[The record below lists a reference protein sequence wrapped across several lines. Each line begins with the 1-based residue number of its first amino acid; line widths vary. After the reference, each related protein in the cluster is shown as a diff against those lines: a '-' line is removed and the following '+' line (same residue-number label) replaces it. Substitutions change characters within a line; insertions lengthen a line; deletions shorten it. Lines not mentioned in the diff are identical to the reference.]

1 MYLKRSITVNWG
13 NIPSQELDYGPV
25 NLFSGGNGS
34 GKTTTADALQTLMTA
49 AHENLFHFNPG
60 QDETTQKGRGGKQVR
75 TLASYVLGCDDGSY
89 ARPYDSDSYLAAIF
103 HPTQG
108 ERGEP
113 FTAVVAIRAHLDRA
127 GNSAQARQDD
137 LQFFILPGVELSIT
151 HFIRTS
157 NRGREVVPLEEIEGA
172 LTRELG
178 KSKVE
183 KYDKKKA
190 YLRRLYGALRG
201 KQRDSVSD
209 REALHA
215 AKTFSSFMAYKPV
228 RSIDD
233 FVAQEVLER
242 KEMGETLRQVQG
254 LLKSVHSME
263 QEAQQLEDSVN
274 LLDTARQ
281 QSNAYVETWLDRCTA
296 KYGEAEQSFRAN
308 QTAYIN
314 AKQKQSDTR
323 LQVTASEQELEQTRA
338 HLESTLNELIS
349 IEARRRGIAA
359 LRTKDQLEQEISDTE
374 KDLHERIVPLLQAD
388 KQVDTNT
395 AAAQNIARI
404 LAAHSLGQEVPE
416 LDQKSWRDSLT
427 ALLSTSSSERP
438 DLHKLLT
445 NDWINLDPLEGCLEK
460 IIQQERVHNQLA
472 DRLLTANDKGSTL
485 LQRVGERVSTREQ
498 SLKQLEPQLQQL
510 TYQIGELEQ
519 ARVRYPD
526 DVVEALRAIN
536 SQRPE
541 ADARVL
547 CDYVEVTDP
556 KWQMAIEGYLGGNR
570 FSILV
575 DPAYEAEAI
584 RIVRGLKGRGR
595 NKARVIQG
603 SKARQ
608 DAERLSVPEHS
619 ILKVMSF
626 TNKVAEYYL
635 RASYGT
641 VLRVDNPETLRTTPR
656 GITADG
662 MASGGYSMWRC
673 DLGDA
678 ELVFGQEARR
688 RALVA
693 LKGQQQDLYEQR
705 AKANDAYQAV
715 YQLHQQLRQIAPI
728 LLATLTQE
736 MVKQRY
742 RLSQITNEL
751 QLLDL
756 SEHRDLEEA
765 SRVANELRKSLEATQ
780 ASLNQRIGQ
789 LNTQIKSCE
798 TEIKHHTNQRETLQ
812 RASEAAEQALRDAVA
827 ECPGLDPDKRLSALD
842 QRLQDAQDKID
853 FSIEAEQLSNALI
866 RHLKHIEDALG
877 AYNQRARPADQIMYT
892 CAEELHSIEYFR
904 HLNRLNQQIE
914 NIFNRLKNNVLLDKK
929 ESLSALRDSFNTTF
943 ITDLCLAIHQAV
955 QDGERSLKNLNK
967 ELQHHRFGADKE
979 WFEFDWQWVPEFK
992 EYWDFLKEVVS
1003 LPNLGDGASL
1013 FTSELSPESQ
1023 QIRDKML
1030 ALLLEG
1036 DEAQA
1041 LRDLERISDYRHY
1054 RRYDILKHPEGKSP
1068 IRLSEYGT
1076 GSGGQLETPA
1086 YIIRAAAIT
1095 SAFHFN
1101 EGDTHLRMVI
1111 VDEAFMHMDESRSR
1125 EVINYLT
1132 ETLGLQLIFIMPT
1145 SKSGPFLE
1153 LISNQFIF
1161 SKIPS
1166 AVPVGELRTRV
1177 IVDRQELNKERIAE
1191 LWSNHRRVIRQQAAL
1206 DFMADV

>member
-89 ARPYDSDSYLAAIF
+89 ARPHDSDCYLAAVF

-108 ERGEP
+108 ERGDP

-127 GNSAQARQDD
+127 GNTAQARQDD
-137 LQFFILPGVELSIT
+137 LQFFILPGVELSLN

-157 NRGREVVPLEEIEGA
+157 NRGREVLPLEDIEGA
-172 LTRELG
+172 LIRELG
-178 KSKVE
+178 KTKVE
-183 KYDKKKA
+183 KYDRKKA

-201 KQRDSVSD
+201 KRDSVSD

-242 KEMGETLRQVQG
+242 KEMGETLRQVRD

-274 LLDTARQ
+274 LLTEARQ
-281 QSNAYVETWLDRCTA
+281 QSNAYVETWLDRCAA

-308 QTAYIN
+308 QTAYLQ
-314 AKQKQSDTR
+314 AKEKQSDTR
-323 LQVTASEQELEQTRA
+323 LLVTESEQELAQTQSR
-338 HLESTLNELIS
+338 LDSTRKELIS
-349 IEARRRGIAA
+349 LEARRLGIVA
-359 LRTKDQLEQEISDTE
+359 LRTKDQLDQEKSTTE
-374 KDLHERIVPLLQAD
+374 ENLRARIVPLLQAD
-388 KQVDTNT
+388 KQVDANTT
-395 AAAQNIARI
+395 AAHNIARM
-404 LAAHSLGQEVPE
+404 LATHSLGQEIPE
-416 LDQKSWRDSLT
+416 LDQKSWRDPLN
-427 ALLSTSSSERP
+427 ALLMTSKNERP

-445 NDWINLDPLEGCLEK
+445 SDWINLDPLEGCLEQ
-460 IIQQERVHNQLA
+460 IIKQERVHNQLT
-472 DRLLTANDKGSTL
+472 DRLLTTDDKGSSL
-485 LQRVGERVSTREQ
+485 LKRISDRVTTREQ
-498 SLKQLEPQLQQL
+498 SLQSLEPQLHQL
-510 TYQIGELEQ
+510 AGRIGDLEQ

-526 DVVEALRAIN
+526 DVVDALRAIN

-575 DPAYEAEAI
+575 DPAYEADAI
-584 RIVRGLKGRGR
+584 RIVRGLKSRGR

-608 DAERLSVPEHS
+608 DADRLSVSEQS
-619 ILKVMSF
+619 ILKVMTFS
-626 TNKVAEYYL
+626 NKVAEYYL
-635 RASYGT
+635 RASYGN
-641 VLRVDNPETLRTTPR
+641 VLRVDSADILRTTPR
-656 GITADG
+656 GITHDG

-673 DLGDA
+673 DLEDA
-678 ELVFGQEARR
+678 DLVFGQAARR
-688 RALVA
+688 RALAA
-693 LKGQQQDLYEQR
+693 LKTQQHDLLEQR

-715 YQLHQQLRQIAPI
+715 YQLQQQLIQMAPI
-728 LLATLTQE
+728 QLATLAQE

-742 RLSQITNEL
+742 RLNEITAEL

-756 SEHRDLEEA
+756 SEHQELEEA
-765 SRVANELRKSLEATQ
+765 SRLANNLYKSLEVTQ
-780 ASLNQRIGQ
+780 GNLNQRIGQ
-789 LNTQIKSCE
+789 LNIHIESLEK
-798 TEIKHHTNQRETLQ
+798 EIKHLSNQREALQ
-812 RASEAAEQALRDAVA
+812 NASEDAEKALRDAVA
-827 ECPGLDPDKRLSALD
+827 ECPGLDPDERLTALD
-842 QRLQDAQDKID
+842 HRLQDAQDKID
-853 FSIEAEQLSNALI
+853 FASEAEHLGNALI
-866 RHLKHIEDALG
+866 RCLRLIETALS
-877 AYNQRARPADQIMYT
+877 AYNQRSKPADQIMYMSS
-892 CAEELHSIEYFR
+892 EELHSPEYFR
-904 HLNRLNQQIE
+904 HLNRLGRQIE
-914 NIFNRLKNNVLLDKK
+914 NIYNRLKNNVLLDKR
-929 ESLSALRDSFNTTF
+929 ESLSKLKDSFNTTF

-955 QDGERSLKNLNK
+955 QDGERNLKNLNK

-992 EYWDFLKEVVS
+992 EYWDFLREVVS

-1013 FTSELSPESQ
+1013 FTSELSAESKQ
-1023 QIRDKML
+1023 VRDKML
-1030 ALLLEG
+1030 GLLLEG
-1036 DEAQA
+1036 DEVQA
-1041 LRDLERISDYRHY
+1041 LRELERISDYRHY

-1166 AVPVGELRTRV
+1166 EIPVGELRTRV